1 MLKKII
7 IATIA
12 LAAAGTA
19 GYYLANLVYDKA
31 VQLDTLPEKI
41 MTFIDTNFPE
51 EKIAFA
57 KQDRDFLKMTYEVL
71 LTDGTKLEFRRNG
84 EWKEIDRHR
93 AEIPSGII
101 PAQITAKINEL
112 YPDSFI
118 TKAERDDSEVE
129 TELDNGL
136 ELKFDSR
143 GALIGIDR

>member
-7 IATIA
+7 IAIVA
-12 LAAAGTA
+12 LATVGAV
-19 GYYLANLVYDKA
+19 GYYLVNLVYDKA
-31 VQLDTLPEKI
+31 VQPDALPEKI
-41 MTFIDTNFPE
+41 VTFIGANFPE

-93 AEIPSGII
+93 TRIPKGII
-101 PAQITAKINEL
+101 PEQISSKVNEL
-112 YPDSFI
+112 YHDSFV
-118 TKAERDDSEVE
+118 TKAERDDDEIE

-136 ELKFDSR
+136 ELKFDR
-143 GALIGIDR
+143 QGNLISIDR

>member
-7 IATIA
+7 IAIVA
-12 LAAAGTA
+12 LATVGAV
-19 GYYLANLVYDKA
+19 GYYLVNLVYDKA
-31 VQLDTLPEKI
+31 VQPDALPEKI
-41 MTFIDTNFPE
+41 VTFIGANFPE